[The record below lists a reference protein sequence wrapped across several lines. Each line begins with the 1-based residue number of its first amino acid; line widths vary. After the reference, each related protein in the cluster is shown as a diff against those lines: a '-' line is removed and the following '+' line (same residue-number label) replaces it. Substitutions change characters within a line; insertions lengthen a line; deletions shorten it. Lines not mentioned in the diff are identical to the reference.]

1 MQWTG
6 RGDEVRGD
14 RAGHTR
20 PSAESET
27 VVALDRGALW
37 AS

>member
-6 RGDEVRGD
+6 RGDELRGD
-14 RAGHTR
+14 RAGHAR
-20 PSAESET
+20 PAESET